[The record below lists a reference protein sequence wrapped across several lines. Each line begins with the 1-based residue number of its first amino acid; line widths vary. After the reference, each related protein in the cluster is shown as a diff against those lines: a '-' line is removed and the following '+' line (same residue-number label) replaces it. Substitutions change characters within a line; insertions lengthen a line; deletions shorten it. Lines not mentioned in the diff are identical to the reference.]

1 MRPANAIAPLFI
13 GGTCITII
21 SAKNYGPTSEHCVE
35 KDGISC
41 PVDANSTNS
50 SDNIDTSLGP
60 ERFQWTKT
68 EKTAEILMAKK
79 TDDDEDVDAAADN
92 DDDDDDDDNE
102 SLPHGQ
108 CGLYLAPSTLPH
120 AGLGLFSG
128 SAIPFDHSVNE
139 YIGGTFPGYDDDEH
153 PPLWTDVFI
162 PIADDY
168 KALPYRGQ
176 QRFPSWL
183 QYVWPRSTGALSDF
197 TTTAFPVVPQEL
209 WDFDLGF
216 NYADGI
222 KFFADDMTDKLSK
235 MKPIRH
241 PKERVNA
248 FVPGLSSLANSDRRL
263 SNMDRIYAN
272 SRVDYNGQ
280 VAPWQP
286 GAGAFTPH
294 HGIEFFVSKKGG
306 VFAGMEL
313 VSNMIYFSLAIL
325 LSGRITSFTR
335 LCPSLPID
343 RVSPHDDDKYL
354 AS

>member
-13 GGTCITII
+13 GGICIAII
-21 SAKNYGPTSEHCVE
+21 LAKNYGPTSEHCVE

-41 PVDANSTNS
+41 PVDAN
-50 SDNIDTSLGP
+50 
-60 ERFQWTKT
+60 
-68 EKTAEILMAKK
+68 
-79 TDDDEDVDAAADN
+79 
-92 DDDDDDDDNE
+92 DDDDNE

-128 SAIPFDHSVNE
+128 TAIPFDHSVNE

-153 PPLWTDVFI
+153 PPLWTDIFI
-162 PIADDY
+162 PIADEY

-183 QYVWPRSTGALSDF
+183 QYVWPRSPGALSDF